1 LRKILHTIY
10 VVEVGCFIFHR
21 ARFHQPITYEHVL
34 LQRENLIE
42 FLSLTWNPNLMN
54 LIWMF
59 VCPLLIWHSCQV
71 WYWCVYALFWCHS
84 CKVWYWYLYAL
95 FWNAILF
102 RFYVNVF
109 IPYFE
114 MSFLSGF
121 LLMMLC
127 TILIY
132 HSWRCHCCQVVY

>member
-1 LRKILHTIY
+1 MHTIY

-21 ARFHQPITYEHVL
+21 ARFHPPITYEHVL

-71 WYWCVYALFWCHS
+71 WYWCVYALFWY
-84 CKVWYWYLYAL
+84 V
-95 FWNAILF
+95 ILV
-102 RFYVNVF
+102 RFDIDIFMPSFEMPFFSGFMFNVF

-114 MSFLSGF
+114 MPFLSGF